1 MTRSAAKSK
10 AAKKAAQA
18 GFVLD
23 QQKNRLICEGD
34 WTIDGVASL
43 EKLLRRVHWPS
54 TQRWVLDAR
63 GISRMDTVGAWLL
76 YRIVMKIPGGE
87 SLLQQSELPS
97 WQRSLLDLVIENA
110 SQGMKPPVEQK
121 LNAFGRLGLSTVRM
135 ADEMLDMLRFIGET
149 SFHLGILMLKPWR
162 IRFRQIFRTIQMAGV
177 NALLIVGL
185 ISFLMGVVIAYQGG
199 MTLERFGANFL
210 VVELVSLTMLREM
223 SPLLAAIIVAGR
235 TGSAYTAEIGTMQVT
250 DEIDALRMLGITP
263 IEMLVIPKVTA
274 LLIAL
279 PLLTVY
285 ADITGIFG
293 GMVVARWQL
302 DVGFYDFISRLPQA
316 VSISP
321 KSFWVGLIK
330 APVFAMIIAIIGC
343 YRGFKVDGSSESVGR
358 ETTAS
363 VVASI
368 FFVILIDAV
377 FSILFTRI
385 DW

>member
-10 AAKKAAQA
+10 AAKKVAQA

-43 EKLLRRVHWPS
+43 EKLLCRVHWPS
-54 TQRWVLDAR
+54 SQRWVLDTS

-149 SFHLGILMLKPWR
+149 SFHLGILVLKPWR
-162 IRFRQIFRTIQMAGV
+162 IRFRQIFRTIQMSGV
-177 NALLIVGL
+177 NAVLIVGL

-368 FFVILIDAV
+368 FLVILVDAV